1 MISIIEEESENESVC
16 MGGCVGFRGS
26 SREVGTERDKGKWA
40 MALYSCHLVAVFF
53 LTLCVCV
60 CMMRIY

>member
-16 MGGCVGFRGS
+16 MRGCVGFRGS
-26 SREVGTERDKGKWA
+26 SREVGTERDKGKWV
-40 MALYSCHLVAVFF
+40 MALYSCHLVAVFPHSVF
-53 LTLCVCV
+53 L